1 MQNCGP
7 ITFMKRDKMATI
19 IKHHGVNIVT
29 LSDGDTV
36 AAICGPGDIV
46 LEQDGA
52 GWWTRFVDEDGEVE
66 SYDAPFES
74 YNKALWTAKAAAE
87 FQAE

>member
-1 MQNCGP
+1 
-7 ITFMKRDKMATI
+7 MATC
-19 IKHHGVNIVT
+19 IKHCGINIVT
-29 LSDGDTV
+29 LASGDSITTV
-36 AAICGPGDIV
+36 AAPGDIV

-52 GWWTRFVDEDGEVE
+52 GWWTRFVDEDGQVE
-66 SYDAPFES
+66 SYDAAFDS